1 MQKIINTLAKV
12 KRLLG
17 EVGLSEV
24 IAGGVVAGDKSLN
37 DVMGQLLEGGKTI
50 EFLEII
56 TRNTE
61 VDFGEMEPEE
71 VQKLVSNFFTAI
83 KGCLPESLQ
92 TKLQNTVVPKG
103 MSS

>member
-1 MQKIINTLAKV
+1 
-12 KRLLG
+12 
-17 EVGLSEV
+17 
-24 IAGGVVAGDKSLN
+24 
-37 DVMGQLLEGGKTI
+37 DVMGQHLEGGKTI